1 MNNFPEDTVK
11 YRIQIICNTFFG
23 RQVSPDLAQ
32 VIQDTLN
39 QDVPPYC
46 AEDFKVQIKMRVG
59 VYIRVDCSVRGE
71 EHSYD
76 IYPEQ
81 QDEMPHL
88 PPLSREELAES
99 ARRYELAHPRVPTKR
114 ILIVAMSDNFVIGKE
129 GKLPWHI
136 PNDLKFFKDQTT
148 GHPLVV
154 GRKTY
159 QSMPDFVWK
168 TRTPHILTRDP
179 HNFEGPNCPYH
190 ASDSLG
196 SLVHCA
202 GENFRTGKVF
212 IAGGAEVYRQALDQD
227 LVDEMLVT
235 HVKGVWAGDT
245 FFEFVP
251 GFGPGE
257 VVLEDPEFTVSRY
270 TRYVKLE
277 A

>member
-1 MNNFPEDTVK
+1 MTNFPEDTLR

-23 RQVSPDLAQ
+23 KPVTPTSSKE
-32 VIQDTLN
+32 IQDAL
-39 QDVPPYC
+39 DAIPPYC
-46 AEDFKVQIKMRVG
+46 AEGFVVALLPDVG
-59 VYIRVDCSVRGE
+59 VWVQCWVRGE
-71 EHSYD
+71 MREYA
-76 IYPEQ
+76 IVPVQ
-81 QDEMPHL
+81 QDETPPL

-99 ARRYELAHPRVPTKR
+99 ERRYDLAHPRVPTKR

-179 HNFEGPNCPYH
+179 HNFEGPNVPFH
-190 ASDSLG
+190 ASDDLG
-196 SLVHCA
+196 SLVHTA
-202 GENFRTGKVF
+202 EANHRTGKVF
-212 IAGGAEVYRQALDQD
+212 IAGGAQVYRQALDQD

>member
-1 MNNFPEDTVK
+1 MNNFPEDTLR
-11 YRIQIICNTFFG
+11 YRIQIICNTFYG
-23 RQVSPDLAQ
+23 KPVTQTSSKE
-32 VIQDTLN
+32 IQDAL
-39 QDVPPYC
+39 DAIPPYC
-46 AEDFKVQIKMRVG
+46 AEGFVVALLPDVG
-59 VYIRVDCSVRGE
+59 VWVQCWVRGE
-71 EHSYD
+71 MREYA
-76 IYPEQ
+76 IVPVQ
-81 QDEMPHL
+81 QDETPNL

-99 ARRYELAHPRVPTKR
+99 ERRYELAHPRVPTKR

-212 IAGGAEVYRQALDQD
+212 IAGGAEVYRQALEQD